1 VKRRITVTPGGR
13 YFQVEDGQ
21 GGAESFFPSGHNFL
35 TAAKDDQDLRLAAE
49 LGENVIRIW
58 PDAGLSGKYDVERL
72 GLIFDGAAR
81 HGLWVLLTI
90 FDAGPLT
97 DLYSGRCRFLA
108 SKDTM
113 FNGLCSR
120 PEEVFTNPKAMTLF
134 KERLG
139 EFLDRWGDRDNIF
152 GWEFNQMDGVYT
164 VAEERVTAWVEDVIA
179 FIKNYEEKRWGVTRP
194 CGVSSFDPF
203 PTWDLFY
210 NGAGVDFLAGHAY
223 TDSVKSPLNSVDGA
237 LHTAVGCRYA
247 LTRSRRPKPYL
258 DTESGPMA
266 HVFDWILPRPPQ
278 SLMDE
283 LYGNM
288 IWAHVA
294 AGGAGHS
301 MFIPVSD
308 QLRHPTSDRRGSAI
322 ANRLSPGQAERLK
335 VLLAQVAGTDW
346 RAFDPVDAAATGEI
360 SAGDWGGWVLATR
373 DRRTG
378 LTFGYL
384 LQDTRLSDAAAVVR
398 AALDEKGPC
407 GPEDYNRRLFSLDVW
422 MGFVRQANLELTSFF
437 THEQLGV
444 IVRASREDNHIYP
457 YACVKVDEILAKM
470 KAVTRWDASLANLVQ
485 AESGQVAPSLRF
497 SGYPAARF
505 EVSWVDPA
513 GGQILRADQ
522 VNGPDMTLTAPRFGR
537 SLAFKVSPV

>member
-1 VKRRITVTPGGR
+1 
-13 YFQVEDGQ
+13 
-21 GGAESFFPSGHNFL
+21 
-35 TAAKDDQDLRLAAE
+35 
-49 LGENVIRIW
+49 
-58 PDAGLSGKYDVERL
+58 
-72 GLIFDGAAR
+72 
-81 HGLWVLLTI
+81 
-90 FDAGPLT
+90 
-97 DLYSGRCRFLA
+97 
-108 SKDTM
+108 
-113 FNGLCSR
+113 
-120 PEEVFTNPKAMTLF
+120 
-134 KERLG
+134 
-139 EFLDRWGDRDNIF
+139 
-152 GWEFNQMDGVYT
+152 
-164 VAEERVTAWVEDVIA
+164 
-179 FIKNYEEKRWGVTRP
+179 
-194 CGVSSFDPF
+194 
-203 PTWDLFY
+203 
-210 NGAGVDFLAGHAY
+210 
-223 TDSVKSPLNSVDGA
+223 
-237 LHTAVGCRYA
+237 
-247 LTRSRRPKPYL
+247 
-258 DTESGPMA
+258 MA

-346 RAFDPVDAAATGEI
+346 RAFDPVDAATTGEI
-360 SAGDWGGWVLATR
+360 SAADWGGWVLATR

-422 MGFVRQANLELTSFF
+422 MGLVRQANLELTSFF

-505 EVSWVDPA
+505 EVCWVDPA
-513 GGQILRADQ
+513 GGQIPRRDQ
-522 VNGPDMTLTAPRFGR
+522 MSGPEFTLTAPRFGR